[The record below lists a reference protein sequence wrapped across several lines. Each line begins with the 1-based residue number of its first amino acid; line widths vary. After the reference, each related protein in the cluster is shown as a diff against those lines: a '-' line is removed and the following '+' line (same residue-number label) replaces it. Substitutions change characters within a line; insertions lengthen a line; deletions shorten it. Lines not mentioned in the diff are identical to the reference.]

1 MSKKVCF
8 KFSQSSQK
16 NTCAGVT
23 FLIKLQTGNLK
34 LYFKRDF
41 HTGLSCECF
50 QFCKNTYC
58 EEICKRLVLR
68 HHCQSLSLVKLQTW
82 RLKTYNI
89 DRERLQR
96 RCFSVNFEKLS
107 RDFFCRTPPSNH
119 F

>member
-1 MSKKVCF
+1 MSKKVFF

-41 HTGLSCECF
+41 HTGLSCEFF

-58 EEICKRLVLR
+58 EEHLQKAGSETPLPE
-68 HHCQSLSLVKLQTW
+68 SFLSKVANVAAEDL
-82 RLKTYNI
+82 
-89 DRERLQR
+89 
-96 RCFSVNFEKLS
+96 
-107 RDFFCRTPPSNH
+107 
-119 F
+119 